1 MSEKP
6 IFSQKSDLSSE
17 NMSIFSF
24 DCSSLQLAGRDMPR
38 CSTDTKLTR
47 QHEEGKMSSKKID
60 RMLNIAQNVRV
71 KDVGVTQYC
80 CIIRQAIVVFAKAV

>member
-1 MSEKP
+1 
-6 IFSQKSDLSSE
+6 
-17 NMSIFSF
+17 
-24 DCSSLQLAGRDMPR
+24 
-38 CSTDTKLTR
+38 
-47 QHEEGKMSSKKID
+47 MSSKKID